1 MSIDWMQRAQDYR
14 DELSARRRDFHRHPE
29 TAFGE
34 VRTAGIVA
42 SELQQL
48 GLEVTTGV
56 GKTGVVGILEGNSDG
71 PTVLV
76 RCDMD
81 ALPIEEANKT
91 DYISETG
98 GKMHAC
104 GHDGHTAIGLTVA
117 KMLSEHRDAIKGRV
131 KFVFQPAEETAQ
143 GAKAMIAD
151 GVLINPAPQ
160 VSLGLHLWNDLPV
173 GEVSITDGSAM
184 AGSGIWE
191 MTIKGYGAHGA
202 SPHQGRDPIVCGAQ
216 IVNAFQTIIS
226 RNVSALDTAVISATI
241 FRAGDAFNV
250 IPDSAYIAGTYRTYR
265 PEVRDFVEKRMKE
278 VAQGIGMAMDCK
290 IELSVNELTPPLIND
305 DTSNQRIRSA
315 AAAMNT
321 DLKFHNNV
329 RTMGAEDFAVFL
341 NKVPGT
347 FFFVGSANKERD
359 LAYPHHHPRFDIDED
374 SLPIGAGLLAA
385 AVADYVLPQ

>member
-1 MSIDWMQRAQDYR
+1 MSIDWMQRAQTYR

-29 TAFGE
+29 LAFGE

-42 SELQQL
+42 NELQQL
-48 GLEVTTGV
+48 GLEVMTGV
-56 GKTGVVGILEGNSDG
+56 GKTGVVGILEGNADG

-91 DYISETG
+91 EYVSDTS

-117 KMLSEHRDAIKGRV
+117 KMLAAHRDQLKGRV
-131 KFVFQPAEETAQ
+131 KFVFQPAEEIAQ
-143 GAKAMIAD
+143 GAKAMIED
-151 GVLINPAPQ
+151 GVLLSPAPQ

-191 MTIKGYGAHGA
+191 LTIKGFGAHGA
-202 SPHQGRDPIVCGAQ
+202 SPHQGRDPIVCGSL

-226 RNVSALDTAVISATI
+226 RNVSALDTAVISATM
-241 FRAGDAFNV
+241 FKAGDAFNV
-250 IPDSAYIAGTYRTYR
+250 IPNEAYIAGTYRTYR
-265 PEVRDFVEKRMKE
+265 PEIQEFVERRMKE
-278 VAQGIGMAMDCK
+278 VAEGVAMAMDCK
-290 IELSVNELTPPLIND
+290 VEVKINELTPPLIND
-305 DTSNQRIRSA
+305 ATSNERLRTA
-315 AAAMNT
+315 ATAMNT
-321 DLKFHNNV
+321 GLKFHNNV

-341 NKVPGT
+341 KQVPGT

-385 AVADYVLPQ
+385 AVADYVLPK